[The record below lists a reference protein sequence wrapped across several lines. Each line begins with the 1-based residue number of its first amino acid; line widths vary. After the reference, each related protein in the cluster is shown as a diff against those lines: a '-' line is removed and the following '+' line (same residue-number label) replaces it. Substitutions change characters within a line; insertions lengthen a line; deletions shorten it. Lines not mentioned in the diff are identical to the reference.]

1 MKKIIK
7 IGASLSLLL
16 ALVQSMVLAELWR
29 CKNEDGVTVLDSH
42 LLARH
47 VKNGYTI

>member
-1 MKKIIK
+1 MKEIIK

-16 ALVQSMVLAELWR
+16 ALVQSMVSAELWG

-42 LLARH
+42 FSARH